1 MPVHAD
7 HHLVLLIE
15 GFEGGQGKD
24 GLFHPY
30 WDSIGSVWTI
40 GFGHTEH
47 VSRGTKPLTRKE
59 AEDLLL
65 HDLNHAY
72 APSVDAQLAAYHVR
86 TKLTQNQ
93 VDALIDL
100 AYNCGVGILSPLHTI
115 GQSLKAHN
123 IKKVGQDLMLYV
135 HGANGQVVQGLVNRR
150 KADRGLYET
159 PGPKVK

>member
-1 MPVHAD
+1 VPIHAD
-7 HHLVLLIE
+7 HHLVVLIE
-15 GFEGGQGKD
+15 GFEGGQSRD

-30 WDSIGSVWTI
+30 FDRIGQCWTI

-47 VSRGTKPLTRKE
+47 VTSHTHALTKAE

-72 APSVDAQLAAYHVR
+72 SPAVDAQLHAYHVR

-93 VDALIDL
+93 IDALIDL

-115 GQSLKAHN
+115 GQSLRAHN
-123 IKKVGQDLMLYV
+123 IKKAGEDLMLYV
-135 HGANGQVVQGLVNRR
+135 HGANGVVVQGLVNRR
-150 KADRGLYET
+150 KADQKLYNS
-159 PGPKVK
+159 K